1 MSSPA
6 EWIERITR
14 YPSCYLN
21 TERLDVPSDC
31 RNPAVLRVLDEMLC
45 QGLELPPLPECWPDE
60 EMTLLWLQHW
70 MLLPDVARL
79 LGAYQLWPALVRDV
93 ATRELTPAQRAF
105 ACCALG
111 PRRGFDALPT
121 LALKPRIEAVGLN
134 ALLAWQA
141 HVPAALL
148 ARLELQFSTEVV
160 ACQAQLP
167 AVQPDKGL
175 LLMAVQHARFIA
187 A

>member
-6 EWIERITR
+6 EWLERITR
-14 YPSCYLN
+14 SPSCYLN
-21 TERLDVPSDC
+21 AERFDTPGDC
-31 RNPAVLRVLDEMLC
+31 RDPKVLRVLDEMLC
-45 QGLELPPLPECWPDE
+45 QGLNLPPLPQCWPDD
-60 EMTLLWLQHW
+60 EMTMVWLQHW
-70 MLLPDVARL
+70 LLLPEVARL
-79 LGAYQLWPALVRDV
+79 LGAYRLWPALVRDG
-93 ATRELTPAQRAF
+93 ATSELTPALRAF

-111 PRRGFDALPT
+111 PRGGFDALPT

-134 ALLAWQA
+134 ALLAWQGY
-141 HVPAALL
+141 VPAALL
-148 ARLELQFSTEVV
+148 ARLELQFSIEVV

-167 AVQPDKGL
+167 AAQPDKGL